1 MAVDAVQAGQSA
13 ISTGLTTS
21 SAELGDQFL
30 NLLITQLKYQDP
42 LSPMD
47 NQQFISQL
55 SQLTSLEQLEGIN
68 ARLDDN
74 MAMTQSLN
82 NTMLVTL
89 VGRRVTVPGSQ
100 VDVTDGVA
108 SSNRV
113 SIERGGT
120 ATIEV
125 RDANNAVVT
134 TYTKDVAS
142 GLADISWDGKLA
154 DGELAED
161 GEYSLDITVRDSEGT
176 TIQHGAYMNA
186 PVDSIR
192 FINNIGIIEVGGE
205 EFYISDIQEV
215 SM

>member
-1 MAVDAVQAGQSA
+1 MAVDAIQAGQSA
-13 ISTGLTTS
+13 LSTGLSTS

-55 SQLTSLEQLEGIN
+55 SQLSSLEQLEGIN
-68 ARLDDN
+68 SRLEDN

-100 VDVTDGVA
+100 VDVTDGEA

-113 SIERGGT
+113 AVDRGGT

-134 TYTKDVAS
+134 TYTKDVDS
-142 GLADISWDGKLA
+142 GLADISWDGKLD
-154 DGELAED
+154 DGEVAED
-161 GEYSLDITVRDSEGT
+161 GEYKLDITVRDADGN
-176 TIQHGAYMNA
+176 TIPHGSYMNA